1 MSKNLLKLKIENIA
15 KKLINKNQIQLNN
28 YNTRE
33 ELDINQLNSD
43 ESTIK
48 DSLSEFEEISKSI
61 NSMNSIKNAH
71 KDDDNN
77 KNNFISSQN
86 YQNSNINNKNHHSSL
101 CTKTTS
107 LTDNN
112 NSGGGT
118 LDYYSNLDMNK
129 MKSKN
134 SNLLNKNYINSSEL
148 LIKRMVDNNIN
159 NFNLDSLNNIMNIYN
174 KLLELFNF
182 NPNKFHKNDK
192 LIEQNIKK
200 EINRTYNEIKIL
212 SYKYI
217 NFVFGEDM
225 NSLVRAFYND
235 IELNKYFISQIYLFI
250 SIIYLF
256 EESIISNSYLLI
268 SYKSIMFYSLLN
280 LKNVLNLVKLI
291 SLNQNEKLLKN
302 IKSVNKIIL
311 SILKIINPKVPSN
324 AQIID
329 FISPNKCSQN
339 NSLNTTISKSMK
351 YSGLL
356 RLISLL
362 KDNAN
367 LKERLLKIEKINL
380 SFIEENLKIE
390 KEKEK
395 ENESAISEEKKTS
408 KSMNEIKS
416 IGIGKI
422 KEKKDAN
429 KPILPPMD
437 NKYKYTIAIELDE
450 TLVHYC
456 EDGENYYAK
465 VRFGSE
471 NFLKNISDFFEIV
484 VISSSGKEYSNII
497 IDNINKDEGCFVEH
511 RIFTEDFLEGQSLL
525 NINRDFKKLIFVCH
539 DYDFFNAP
547 KENIILLKEFLGEE
561 EDREIIKLYNE
572 IKLLIDEDNKIE
584 KEIDIRNL
592 IPKIMERINLNIDY
606 IDYLEEDKEEENEN
620 EEKEENIEKK

>member
-1 MSKNLLKLKIENIA
+1 
-15 KKLINKNQIQLNN
+15 
-28 YNTRE
+28 
-33 ELDINQLNSD
+33 
-43 ESTIK
+43 
-48 DSLSEFEEISKSI
+48 
-61 NSMNSIKNAH
+61 
-71 KDDDNN
+71 
-77 KNNFISSQN
+77 
-86 YQNSNINNKNHHSSL
+86 
-101 CTKTTS
+101 
-107 LTDNN
+107 
-112 NSGGGT
+112 
-118 LDYYSNLDMNK
+118 
-129 MKSKN
+129 MKGKN
-134 SNLLNKNYINSSEL
+134 SNLLNKNYINSNEL

-159 NFNLDSLNNIMNIYN
+159 NFNLDSLNNLMIIYN

-182 NPNKFHKNDK
+182 NPNKFHKKDK
-192 LIEQNIKK
+192 DINKSIKK
-200 EINRTYNEIKIL
+200 EINRTYNEIRIL

-217 NFVFGEDM
+217 NFIFGEDM
-225 NSLVRAFYND
+225 DSLVRVFCND

-256 EESIISNSYLLI
+256 EESIILNSYLLI

-291 SLNQNEKLLKN
+291 SLDQNEKLLKN

-324 AQIID
+324 SQIID
-329 FISPNKCSQN
+329 FICPNKSSQN
-339 NSLNTTISKSMK
+339 NSLNTTISKNMK

-367 LKERLLKIEKINL
+367 LKEKLLAIEKINL
-380 SFIEENLKIE
+380 SVIEENLK
-390 KEKEK
+390 KE
-395 ENESAISEEKKTS
+395 ENESVISEEKKTS
-408 KSMNEIKS
+408 KSMNEITS
-416 IGIGKI
+416 IGISKI
-422 KEKKDAN
+422 KEKKDIN
-429 KPILPPMD
+429 KPMLPPLD
-437 NKYKYTIAIELDE
+437 KKYKYTIAIELDE

-497 IDNINKDEGCFVEH
+497 IDNINKDEGCFVDH
-511 RIFTEDFLEGQSLL
+511 RIFTEDFIKGQSLL
-525 NINRDFKKLIFVCH
+525 NINRDFKKLIIVCH

-572 IKLLIDEDNKIE
+572 IKLLIDNEDNKSE
-584 KEIDIRNL
+584 KEIDIRKL

-606 IDYLEEDKEEENEN
+606 IDYLEEEKEEENEN
-620 EEKEENIEKK
+620 EEKEENNEKK

>member
-15 KKLINKNQIQLNN
+15 KKFINKNQVQLSN

-61 NSMNSIKNAH
+61 NSMNSIKNAN
-71 KDDDNN
+71 KNKNDNN
-77 KNNFISSQN
+77 KNNFILSQN
-86 YQNSNINNKNHHSSL
+86 YQNSNANSKNHHSSL

-112 NSGGGT
+112 NSGAGT
-118 LDYYSNLDMNK
+118 LDYYSNLDLNK

-134 SNLLNKNYINSSEL
+134 SNLLNKNYIKSNEL
-148 LIKRMVDNNIN
+148 SKNRFIDNNIN
-159 NFNLDSLNNIMNIYN
+159 NFNLDSLNNIISIYN

-182 NPNKFHKNDK
+182 NPNKFHKKEDINK
-192 LIEQNIKK
+192 SLKK

-217 NFVFGEDM
+217 NFVFSEDM
-225 NSLVRAFYND
+225 NSLMRIFCND
-235 IELNKYFISQIYLFI
+235 LELNKYFISQIYLFI

-256 EESIISNSYLLI
+256 EENIISNSYLLI
-268 SYKSIMFYSLLN
+268 SYKSIIFYSLLN
-280 LKNVLNLVKLI
+280 LKNVINLVKLI
-291 SLNQNEKLLKN
+291 SLGQNEKLLKS

-339 NSLNTTISKSMK
+339 NSLNTTISKSLK

-367 LKERLLKIEKINL
+367 LKEKLLKIEKINL
-380 SFIEENLKIE
+380 SFIEENLK
-390 KEKEK
+390 KEK
-395 ENESAISEEKKTS
+395 ENESVINEEKKTS

-416 IGIGKI
+416 IGISKI
-422 KEKKDAN
+422 KEKKDIN
-429 KPILPPMD
+429 KPMLPSMD
-437 NKYKYTIAIELDE
+437 KKYKYTIAIELDE
-450 TLVHYC
+450 TLVHYV

-465 VRFGSE
+465 VRFGAE

-511 RIFTEDFLEGQSLL
+511 RIFTEDFIEGQSLL
-525 NINRDFKKLIFVCH
+525 NINRDIKKLIFVCH

-572 IKLLIDEDNKIE
+572 IKLLINNIDNKSE

-606 IDYLEEDKEEENEN
+606 IDFLEEEKEEEY
-620 EEKEENIEKK
+620 EKEENIEKK

>member
-15 KKLINKNQIQLNN
+15 KKLISKNQIQLNN

-43 ESTIK
+43 ESKIK

-71 KDDDNN
+71 KSKNDNN
-77 KNNFISSQN
+77 NNFISSQN
-86 YQNSNINNKNHHSSL
+86 YQNSNVNNKNHHSSL

-112 NSGGGT
+112 NSGAGT
-118 LDYYSNLDMNK
+118 LDYYSNLDLNK
-129 MKSKN
+129 MKGKN
-134 SNLLNKNYINSSEL
+134 NNILNKNYINSNEL
-148 LIKRMVDNNIN
+148 SIKRMVDNNIN
-159 NFNLDSLNNIMNIYN
+159 NFNLDSLNNIMSIYN

-182 NPNKFHKNDK
+182 NPNKFHKKEKDINK
-192 LIEQNIKK
+192 SLKK

-225 NSLVRAFYND
+225 DSLVRAFCDD

-291 SLNQNEKLLKN
+291 SLDQNEKLLKN

-324 AQIID
+324 TQIID
-329 FISPNKCSQN
+329 FISPSKCSQN

-367 LKERLLKIEKINL
+367 LKEKLLIIEKINL
-380 SFIEENLKIE
+380 SIIEENSK
-390 KEKEK
+390 KEEK
-395 ENESAISEEKKTS
+395 ENESIISEEKRTS
-408 KSMNEIKS
+408 KSMNEITS
-416 IGIGKI
+416 IEISKI
-422 KEKKDAN
+422 KEKKDIN
-429 KPILPPMD
+429 KPMLPPID
-437 NKYKYTIAIELDE
+437 KKYKYTIAIELDE

-471 NFLKNISDFFEIV
+471 NFLKKISDFFEIV

-511 RIFTEDFLEGQSLL
+511 RLFTEDFIEGQSLL
-525 NINRDFKKLIFVCH
+525 NINRDFEKLIFVCH
-539 DYDFFNAP
+539 DYDFFGAP

-572 IKLLIDEDNKIE
+572 IKLLINNEDNKSE
-584 KEIDIRNL
+584 KDIDIRNL

-606 IDYLEEDKEEENEN
+606 IDYLEEEKEEECEN
-620 EEKEENIEKK
+620 EEKDENIENK